1 MDYERTLKIVIS
13 SSMANVQRA
22 VFIRSG
28 MIYGWQSGRHSRSE
42 ASGSEDRGFTQR
54 LVNHVEKDPDFI

>member
-28 MIYGWQSGRHSRSE
+28 MIYAWLAKWHAQQV
-42 ASGSEDRGFTQR
+42 GSEDRRFTQR